1 MYKRS
6 LGPFVRGVAV
16 LLVFVGVGVAVPGAA
31 SADGEASSAEVSP
44 AADAELTAL
53 LRGFRE
59 MPGLEASFEEEKT
72 LALLAAPLRSTGTLY
87 YAPGGYLLRRV
98 ETPRRAEIVVTPRE
112 LRVVEGAETQRFDL
126 RAREDVAHFVQSF
139 LWILSGD
146 EAALRRNFSLAY
158 SPRDDAGAWSLA
170 LRPRDERMAYIV
182 REIVV
187 RGEGAAVLEVEV
199 REASGDTTLTKM
211 GETNP
216 ERRFGEDELRTLF
229 GVSAP

>member
-1 MYKRS
+1 MFKHARRTIARGFAA
-6 LGPFVRGVAV
+6 LLLLAGVA
-16 LLVFVGVGVAVPGAA
+16 LVAPLAA
-31 SADGEASSAEVSP
+31 FAEGEATTASLSP
-44 AADAELTAL
+44 AAEAELTAL

-72 LALLAAPLRSTGTLY
+72 LALLAAPLRSAGTLY
-87 YAPGGYLLRRV
+87 YAPGGYLLRRI
-98 ETPRRAEIVVTPRE
+98 EAPRRAEIVVTPRE

-126 RAREDVAHFVQSF
+126 RARADVAHFVQSF

-146 EAALRRNFSLAY
+146 EAALRQNFSLAY

-182 REIVV
+182 KEIVV
-187 RGEGAAVLEVEV
+187 RGKGAAVREVEV

-216 ERRFGEDELRTLF
+216 ARRFSEDELRALF